1 VIHLN
6 LIEQLALTAR
16 LLGAQQVALAG
27 MPAHDLPGGSDFKAL
42 GRAAMRLQL
51 HFLIL
56 LHNFP
61 FIFIKACIDS
71 VIRPACDGWRAA
83 KDPKL

>member
-16 LLGAQQVALAG
+16 LFGAEQVALAG
-27 MPAHDLPGGSDFKAL
+27 MPAHNFTGGRDFKAL
-42 GRAAMRLQL
+42 GCAAMRLQL

-61 FIFIKACIDS
+61 FIFVKACIDS
-71 VIRPACDGWRAA
+71 VIRRVCDGWRAA
-83 KDPKL
+83 KNPKL